1 MNGLIGDTY
10 RLKRTPALEL
20 AVIALTKGGRQ
31 VAARPLSIVLLQEP
45 AAVRSRDDPALIKQL

>member
-20 AVIALTKGGRQ
+20 AVIALTKGGRPD
-31 VAARPLSIVLLQEP
+31 AARPVSIVLLEEP
-45 AAVRSRDDPALIKQL
+45 AAVRSWNDPALIKQL